1 MSVVPNAG
9 SLADLQRAFQDYL
22 LARSDGF
29 AGAVRD
35 TRKADRQTLL
45 GVYRDA
51 YALRLIEVLTN
62 DYPGLMAMAGPA
74 DFDRMA
80 RAYIAAHPSH
90 HPSVRW
96 FGARLAGFL
105 ASTAPYSGLAAA
117 AEMARHGD
125 GQDEQ
130 HQRRPAEPPVEL
142 ALERGPGQH
151 HEDQAEEGPEP
162 AGRAPSHGRGR

>member
-35 TRKADRQTLL
+35 TRKADRHALL

-62 DYPGLMAMAGPA
+62 DYPGLMAMAGMP
-74 DFDRMA
+74 R
-80 RAYIAAHPSH
+80 
-90 HPSVRW
+90 VRC
-96 FGARLAGFL
+96 LKL
-105 ASTAPYSGLAAA
+105 L
-117 AEMARHGD
+117 
-125 GQDEQ
+125 
-130 HQRRPAEPPVEL
+130 
-142 ALERGPGQH
+142 
-151 HEDQAEEGPEP
+151 
-162 AGRAPSHGRGR
+162 